1 MKKNQAGFT
10 YPLTLCVLLVFFL
23 FLSIRVE
30 QLLAERKV
38 ANQTAILLL
47 EEYYFLSSIKKVENM
62 LTSTGTI
69 QTKGSFKYIN
79 GAMDYQAE
87 APISSV
93 QKVNFTLRFSS
104 GITVIG
110 IGYFDIKLKRI
121 IKWAESRA

>member
-1 MKKNQAGFT
+1 MKKIQAGFT
-10 YPLTLCVLLVFFL
+10 YPLTLCVLLIFFL

-38 ANQTAILLL
+38 ANQTAILLQ

-79 GAMDYQAE
+79 GTMDYQAE
-87 APISSV
+87 VPVSSV

-104 GITVIG
+104 GITVVG
-110 IGYFDIKLKRI
+110 IGYFDIKLKRM
-121 IKWAESRA
+121 IKWTDSRA

>member
-1 MKKNQAGFT
+1 MKKIQAGFT

-38 ANQTAILLL
+38 ANQTAILLQ

-62 LTSTGTI
+62 LSSTGTI
-69 QTKGSFKYIN
+69 QAKGSFKYIN
-79 GAMDYQAE
+79 GTMDYQAE
-87 APISSV
+87 VPGGSV

-104 GITVIG
+104 GITVVG
-110 IGYFDIKLKRI
+110 IGYFDIKLKRM
-121 IKWAESRA
+121 IKWTDSRA

>member
-1 MKKNQAGFT
+1 MKKIQAGFT

-38 ANQTAILLL
+38 ANQTAILLQ

-79 GAMDYQAE
+79 GTMDYQAE
-87 APISSV
+87 VPVSSV

-104 GITVIG
+104 GITVVG
-110 IGYFDIKLKRI
+110 IGYFDIKLKRMV
-121 IKWAESRA
+121 KWTDSRA